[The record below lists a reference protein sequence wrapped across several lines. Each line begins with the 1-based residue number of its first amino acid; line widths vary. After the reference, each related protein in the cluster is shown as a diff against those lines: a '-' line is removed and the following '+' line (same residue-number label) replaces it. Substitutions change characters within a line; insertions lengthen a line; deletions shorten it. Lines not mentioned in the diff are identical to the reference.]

1 MKIELTRGK
10 EKAGR
15 VSYTGKIE
23 TPHCSMQQTLTP
35 RLQTTFKDNNTQEH
49 TQHANESSSQEVH
62 TFVTKKKKNSQN
74 VILDDTHKQFFF
86 FGQLVHGSIRNFSRY
101 LRCRNC
107 IKKNNI
113 SNKLMDHCAN

>member
-35 RLQTTFKDNNTQEH
+35 RLQTTFKDNNTREH

-62 TFVTKKKKNSQN
+62 TFVTKKNKKNKIDKMLFQTTN
-74 VILDDTHKQFFF
+74 TQTIFFLDNQYTEVSEV
-86 FGQLVHGSIRNFSRY
+86 LVFEMQ
-101 LRCRNC
+101 
-107 IKKNNI
+107 
-113 SNKLMDHCAN
+113 KLY